1 MLEQE
6 LTIRDIAQR
15 LPLQASR
22 VHAPSAE
29 LWLRIVAAHLQ
40 RHRRRRVRRFAGAG
54 LILAAGVAIV
64 ALVPAWSPKS
74 AADVDWQARAQ
85 ALEMQLHAVAAAD
98 GAVALVTE
106 SGNIVLDNTA
116 LELARIDGALQKAY
130 DSGAQTSELVPLW
143 KQRSEL
149 LSALLT
155 ARQQQLVL
163 TRI

>member
-1 MLEQE
+1 MVEQE

-15 LPLQASR
+15 LPTQASPLQ
-22 VHAPSAE
+22 APSAE
-29 LWLRIVAAHLQ
+29 LWPRIAAAHLQ

-54 LILAAGVAIV
+54 LLLAAGLAVV
-64 ALVPAWSPKS
+64 ALVPTWSPKA

-85 ALEMQLHAVAAAD
+85 ALELQLHAVATATDSAA
-98 GAVALVTE
+98 ALDTE
-106 SGNIVLDNTA
+106 SDNTV

-155 ARQQQLVL
+155 ARQQQLAL